1 MAKAVRDL
9 LEAFHNV
16 LYKMLLEAVALFME
30 EREGWRKVGWREE
43 PR

>member
-30 EREGWRKVGWREE
+30 ERGRDGGEGETEGEG
-43 PR
+43 